1 MTKLHKSAVP
11 KRSLIQPLKFRTW
24 KTGLFKMTHFKM
36 LSFQIGVFKTGHPSF
51 FGGVKFKLDDHERTQ
66 WGVIVGALGTPKHL
80 RNKSFTEPFF
90 TSGFC
95 WQPRGSNHELLDRL
109 DPKADV
115 LSIRPRQLRR
125 TVRKLSRVDDSFDLL
140 NQTILFKSFEG
151 YITPSSIIIIT
162 SLHCTRNHDAHV
174 RKYNKW
180 TLSILNVS
188 STKVLIIP

>member
-1 MTKLHKSAVP
+1 MWKFQQRRTNLVNKHEKLSSFKF
-11 KRSLIQPLKFRTW
+11 QPLETKNLQGPESYTRLEAAA
-24 KTGLFKMTHFKM
+24 GLE
-36 LSFQIGVFKTGHPSF
+36 LLLHPSF

-66 WGVIVGALGTPKHL
+66 WGVIVGALGTSKHL
-80 RNKSFTEPFF
+80 RNKSFTQPFF

-125 TVRKLSRVDDSFDLL
+125 TVRKLSRLDDSFALL
-140 NQTILFKSFEG
+140 NQTILKSFES

-162 SLHCTRNHDAHV
+162 
-174 RKYNKW
+174 
-180 TLSILNVS
+180 
-188 STKVLIIP
+188 